1 MKIAV
6 GFITYNESSS
16 KYLPDF
22 LDSLFKALD
31 NFSRSS
37 YLILARDNSE
47 QQNNPN
53 QEYIEKEINKS
64 EKLINF
70 TWSGAN
76 LGFSKAYNIMIREAL
91 RFGADYFFMIN
102 PDTIISPEAIS
113 RLLAEINRD
122 NSLASV
128 SPKILRWDFENKK
141 LTKYIDTCGLTITPS
156 FVFKD
161 IAQGVLDNGQFD
173 KVQILGPS
181 GAAALFRVS
190 ALEKIKE
197 NGAYLDENMFMYKED
212 CDLAY
217 RLFCAG
223 YLSSFVPGAVIYH
236 DRSISASRGSLFRK
250 LKDRSSKNKLA
261 RSWSHLNQHILTIK
275 HWQKQSFQSKLQI
288 LLRMSM
294 LFIYTGLFERFLL
307 KNYLIIAKYY
317 LKRKYSH
324 KAID

>member
-16 KYLPDF
+16 KYLSDF

-47 QQNNPN
+47 KQNNPN
-53 QEYIEKEINKS
+53 QEYIENEINKN

-76 LGFSKAYNIMIREAL
+76 LGFSKAYNIMIKEAL
-91 RFGADYFFMIN
+91 RFGADYFLMIN
-102 PDTIISPEAIS
+102 PDTIITPEAIS
-113 RLLAEINRD
+113 KLLAEINRD

-128 SPKILRWDFENKK
+128 CPKILRWDFEQRK
-141 LTKYIDTCGLTITPS
+141 LTKYIDTCGLSIAPG
-156 FVFKD
+156 FVFRD
-161 IAQGVLDNGQFD
+161 IAQGVLDRGQFD
-173 KVQILGPS
+173 QVNIIGPS
-181 GAAALFRVS
+181 GAAALFRLS

-197 NGAYLDENMFMYKED
+197 NGCYLDENMFMYKED

-223 YLSSFVPGAVIYH
+223 YLSSLVPEAIIYH
-236 DRSISASRGSLFRK
+236 DRSISAPSGGLWQK
-250 LKDRSSKNKLA
+250 LRDRSAKNRLA
-261 RSWSHLNQHILTIK
+261 RSWSHLNQHILIIK
-275 HWQKQSFQSKLQI
+275 HWQKQSFWSKLQI
-288 LLRMSM
+288 WLRMSM
-294 LFIYTGLFERFLL
+294 LFIYVVLFERFLL

-317 LKRKYSH
+317 LKGRC
-324 KAID
+324 A